1 MFRKFLLATLCS
13 LPLGCANLPINVPD
27 TARLAPG
34 QLGQAGFQAD
44 PDVTAVNLAQWAFAD
59 SSRTRGRPID
69 AARASAAMDY
79 IAGELYTSPRW
90 SNIPALT
97 QEQLL
102 QGRREVR
109 QALGVV
115 QGARSQAVV
124 DRLTAAADALTQND
138 EPAALRQLGAPVFE
152 PPPQQVLARLANMP
166 YLRMANVSTMR
177 AANELYEPGDSN
189 WH

>member
-1 MFRKFLLATLCS
+1 MLRNLLLAAACALPIGCAS
-13 LPLGCANLPINVPD
+13 LPTNVPD

-34 QLGQAGFQAD
+34 QLGSNGD

-59 SSRTRGRPID
+59 SGRIRGRPAD

-79 IAGELYTSPRW
+79 IAGKLYTSPRW
-90 SNIPALT
+90 ANIPALT
-97 QEQLL
+97 QLQLL

-109 QALGVV
+109 EALGVAP
-115 QGARSQAVV
+115 GARSQAVV

-138 EPAALRQLGAPVFE
+138 EPAALRQLGPPVFAA
-152 PPPQQVLARLANMP
+152 PPQQVLARLSDMP

-177 AANELYEPGDSN
+177 AANGLFGPGEMD
-189 WH
+189 WR

>member
-1 MFRKFLLATLCS
+1 MLRNILFAAVCLL
-13 LPLGCANLPINVPD
+13 PIGCAYLPINVPD

-34 QLGQAGFQAD
+34 QLGTGGD

-59 SSRTRGRPID
+59 SGRLRGRPVD

-90 SNIPALT
+90 ANIPALT

-109 QALGVV
+109 EALWVV
-115 QGARSQAVV
+115 SGARSQAVV
-124 DRLTAAADALTQND
+124 DRLTAAAAALND
-138 EPAALRQLGAPVFE
+138 NDQQAALRQLGPPVFAA
-152 PPPQQVLARLANMP
+152 PPEQVLARLYNMP
-166 YLRMANVSTMR
+166 YLHMANISTMR
-177 AANELYEPGDSN
+177 AANQLFEPGNAD
-189 WH
+189 WR